1 MGISLK
7 PQHLKRYK
15 DIAWLLMKYG
25 RSDLV
30 KNAGLDSMLKDEVA
44 DPGVVEAPP
53 EAKALADD
61 LEKMGPTFIKLGQ
74 LLSTRPDL
82 LPISYLEAL
91 ARLQDRVEPFAYEE
105 VEAIVSSELGVRISK
120 AFTEFDPAPIA
131 AASLGQVHRAR
142 LRDGR
147 HVAVKVQRPNIREGV
162 AEDLEA
168 LSDVAEFLDNHT
180 EMGKQYEFQKMLEEF
195 RRSLMRELDYRQ
207 EALNLATMNDILKDF
222 DSIVVPLPVDDYT
235 TSRVLTM
242 DYIKGKKI
250 TALTPLARLEI
261 DGTHLAEQLF
271 RAYLKQILV
280 DGFFHADPHPGN
292 VFLTDEGRIAMIDL
306 GMVARITPSLQE
318 KLLQLL
324 LAVAEGRS
332 EEAANFA
339 IRIGE
344 RTDRFDEAGFR
355 RRVTDLVAQQQ
366 GRSADQ
372 LEIGKIMLEVTQVSG
387 ECAIRLPP
395 ELTML
400 GKTLLN
406 LDQVGWTLD
415 PSFNPNAAIRR
426 NAVEIMQQR
435 MAKSVSPSSLFSSLM
450 DMKDFVEMMPRRINK
465 ILDRV
470 ANNDLEVK
478 VDAIDEKLLM
488 EGLQKIANRITM
500 GLVLA
505 ALIVGA
511 AMLMSVPTDFRIF
524 GYPGLAMIFFL
535 IATGGALVL
544 MINILFYDEKAKKKS
559 PR

>member
-15 DIAWLLMKYG
+15 DIALLLMKYG

-30 KNAGLDSMLKDEVA
+30 KNAGLDSVLKDE
-44 DPGVVEAPP
+44 DPAHAEAEAPP

-82 LPISYLEAL
+82 LPMPYLEAL
-91 ARLQDRVEPFAYEE
+91 TRLQDKVEPFPYEE

-120 AFTEFDPAPIA
+120 AFSEFDPDPIA

-142 LRDGR
+142 MRDGR
-147 HVAVKVQRPNIREGV
+147 LVAVKIQRPNIREQV
-162 AEDLEA
+162 VEDLEA
-168 LSDVAEFLDNHT
+168 LNDVAEFLDSYT
-180 EMGKQYEFQKMLEEF
+180 GMGKHYEFQKMLEEF

-207 EALNLATMNDILKDF
+207 EALNLTRMSDILKEF
-222 DSIVVPLPVDDYT
+222 DGIVVPLPVDDYT

-250 TALTPLARLEI
+250 TSLTPLARMEI
-261 DGTHLAEQLF
+261 DGTRLAEQLF

-292 VFLTDEGRIAMIDL
+292 VFVTDDGRIAMLDL
-306 GMVARITPSLQE
+306 GMVARIAPSLQE

-344 RTDRFDEAGFR
+344 RTEQFDEAEFR
-355 RRVTDLVAQQQ
+355 RRVADLVGQQQ
-366 GRSADQ
+366 GRDAEQ
-372 LEIGKIMLEVTQVSG
+372 LEIGKIMLEVTRVSG
-387 ECAIRLPP
+387 ECAIRVPP

-415 PSFNPNAAIRR
+415 PAFDPNAAIRR

-435 MAKSVSPSSLFSSLM
+435 MAKSVTPASIFGSLM
-450 DMKDFVEMMPRRINK
+450 DMKDFVETMPRRINK

-470 ANNDLEVK
+470 ANNDIQVK
-478 VDAIDEKLLM
+478 VDAIDEKRLM

-505 ALIVGA
+505 ALIIGA

-544 MINILFYDEKAKKKS
+544 MINILFYDERAKKKS
-559 PR
+559 

>member
-30 KNAGLDSMLKDEVA
+30 KNAGLDEVLKEEDPPSGIVEV
-44 DPGVVEAPP
+44 PP

-61 LEKMGPTFIKLGQ
+61 LESMGPTFIKLGQ

-82 LPISYLEAL
+82 LPMSYLEAL
-91 ARLQDRVEPFAYEE
+91 TRLQDKVEPFSFEE
-105 VEAIVSSELGVRISK
+105 VESIVSSELGVRISK
-120 AFTEFDPAPIA
+120 AFSEFDPTPIA

-142 LRDGR
+142 MRDGR
-147 HVAVKVQRPNIREGV
+147 LVAVKVQRPDIRERV
-162 AEDLEA
+162 VEDLEA

-180 EMGKQYEFQKMLEEF
+180 GMGKQYEFQKMLEEF

-207 EALNLATMNDILKDF
+207 EATNLATMNDILKEF

-250 TALTPLARLEI
+250 TALTPLARMEI
-261 DGTHLAEQLF
+261 DGTQLAEQLF

-292 VFLTDEGRIAMIDL
+292 VFLTDDGRIAMLDL
-306 GMVARITPSLQE
+306 GMVARITPALQE

-324 LAVAEGRS
+324 LAVSEGRS
-332 EEAANFA
+332 EEASNFA

-344 RTDRFDEAGFR
+344 KTEDFDEAEFR
-355 RRVTDLVAQQQ
+355 RRVADIVSQQQ
-366 GRSADQ
+366 RKSAEQ
-372 LEIGKIMLEVTQVSG
+372 LEIGKIMLEVTRVSG
-387 ECAIRLPP
+387 ECAIRVPP

-415 PSFNPNAAIRR
+415 PQFDPNAAIRR
-426 NAVEIMQQR
+426 NAMEIMQQR
-435 MAKSVSPSSLFSSLM
+435 MAKSVTPAGIFSSLM
-450 DMKDFVEMMPRRINK
+450 DMKDFVETMPRRINK

-470 ANNDLEVK
+470 ANNDIKVK
-478 VDAIDEKLLM
+478 VDTIDERRLM

-511 AMLMSVPTDFRIF
+511 AMLMSVPTDFRIL

-535 IATGGALVL
+535 IATGGGVIL

-559 PR
+559 

>member
-25 RSDLV
+25 RSDLI
-30 KNAGLDSMLKDEVA
+30 KNAGLDSVLKEE
-44 DPGVVEAPP
+44 DPAAPFVEAPP

-91 ARLQDRVEPFAYEE
+91 TRLQDRVEPFPYEE
-105 VEAIVSSELGVRISK
+105 VEAIVSSELGVRMSK
-120 AFTEFDPAPIA
+120 AFSEFDPAPIA

-142 LRDGR
+142 MRDGR
-147 HVAVKVQRPNIREGV
+147 PIAVKVQRPNIREQV
-162 AEDLEA
+162 VEDLEA
-168 LSDVAEFLDNHT
+168 LGDVAEFLDSHT
-180 EMGKQYEFQKMLEEF
+180 GLGKHYEFQKMLEEF

-207 EALNLATMNDILKDF
+207 EAANLATMNDILKEF
-222 DSIVVPLPVDDYT
+222 DGIVVPLPIDDYT

-250 TALTPLARLEI
+250 TSLTTLARMEV
-261 DGTHLAEQLF
+261 DGTRLAEQLF

-292 VFLTDEGRIAMIDL
+292 VFLTDDGRIAMLDL
-306 GMVARITPSLQE
+306 GMVARITPALQE

-332 EEAANFA
+332 EDAANFA

-344 RTDRFDEAGFR
+344 RTEDFDEAAFR
-355 RRVTDLVAQQQ
+355 RRVADIVAQQQ
-366 GRSADQ
+366 GRSAEQ
-372 LEIGKIMLEVTQVSG
+372 LEIGKVMLEVTQVSG
-387 ECAIRLPP
+387 ECAIRVPP

-415 PSFNPNAAIRR
+415 PDFDPNAAIRR

-435 MAKSVSPSSLFSSLM
+435 MAKSVSPASIFSSLM
-450 DMKDFVEMMPRRINK
+450 DMKDFLETMPRRINK

-470 ANNDLEVK
+470 ANNDIEVK
-478 VDAIDEKLLM
+478 VDAIDEKRLM

-505 ALIVGA
+505 ALIIGA
-511 AMLMSVPTDFRIF
+511 AMLMSVPTDFRIL

-535 IATGGALVL
+535 IATGGGLIL

-559 PR
+559 

>member
-30 KNAGLDSMLKDEVA
+30 KNAGLDSVLKDE
-44 DPGVVEAPP
+44 DPAPAQVESPP

-82 LPISYLEAL
+82 LPMPYLEAL
-91 ARLQDRVEPFAYEE
+91 TRLQDKVEPFSYEE

-120 AFTEFDPAPIA
+120 AFSEFDPTPIA

-142 LRDGR
+142 MRDGR
-147 HVAVKVQRPNIREGV
+147 PVAVKVQRPNIRERV

-168 LSDVAEFLDNHT
+168 LGDVAEFLDNHT
-180 EMGKQYEFQKMLEEF
+180 GMGQQYEFQKMLEEF

-207 EALNLATMNDILKDF
+207 EALNLTRLNDILKEF

-250 TALTPLARLEI
+250 TSLTPLARMEL
-261 DGTHLAEQLF
+261 DGTALAEQLF
-271 RAYLKQILV
+271 RGYLKQILV

-292 VFLTDEGRIAMIDL
+292 VFLTDEGRIALLDL
-306 GMVARITPSLQE
+306 GMIARISPSLQE

-332 EEAANFA
+332 DEAANFA

-344 RTDRFDEAGFR
+344 RTERFDEAEFR
-355 RRVTDLVAQQQ
+355 RRVADLVGQQH
-366 GRSADQ
+366 GRSAEQ
-372 LEIGKIMLEVTQVSG
+372 LEIGKIMLQVTRVSG
-387 ECAIRLPP
+387 ECAIRVPP

-415 PSFNPNAAIRR
+415 PAFDPNAAIRR

-435 MAKSVSPSSLFSSLM
+435 MAKSVSPASIFSSLM
-450 DMKDFVEMMPRRINK
+450 DMKDFIETMPRRINK

-470 ANNDLEVK
+470 ANNDIEVK
-478 VDAIDEKLLM
+478 VDAIDEKRLM

-505 ALIVGA
+505 ALIIGA

-535 IATGGALVL
+535 IATGGALIL
-544 MINILFYDEKAKKKS
+544 MINILFYDERAKKKS
-559 PR
+559 